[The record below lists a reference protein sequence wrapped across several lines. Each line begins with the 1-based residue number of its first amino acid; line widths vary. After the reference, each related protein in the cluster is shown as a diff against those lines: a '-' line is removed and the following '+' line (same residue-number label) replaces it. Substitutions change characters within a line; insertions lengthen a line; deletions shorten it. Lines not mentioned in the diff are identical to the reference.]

1 MYIDPQQVTIPL
13 ALLAGLLSF
22 ISPCVLPLVPA
33 YIGYMSGQAANSLTA
48 VVAATSG
55 QSGSASTASIPSRW
69 IVVLHGAAFVLGF
82 STVFVLLGMGV
93 GALGQLARAI
103 IGSSDW
109 IGRIGGT
116 LLIVMGLHTL
126 GVIRIPFLY
135 YDTRSQSAPLP
146 ELGLFGSFLM
156 GITFSVGWSPCLG
169 PILSAILGLGLRS
182 ESVGNA
188 AMLLAAYS
196 LGLGIPFMLS
206 ALLIDQAS
214 AQIKALRQH
223 MRKVE
228 IVSGILLIGIGLLV
242 FFGQIQ
248 SLSSQ
253 LSSLTGLTE
262 AIDTWLIQISGGGQP

>member
-1 MYIDPQQVTIPL
+1 MYIDAQQVTIPL

-48 VVAATSG
+48 RIAAE
-55 QSGSASTASIPSRW
+55 SGSTGSTHSMPALSRW
-69 IVVLHGAAFVLGF
+69 IILLHGLAFVLGF
-82 STVFVLLGMGV
+82 STVFVLLGIGV
-93 GALGQLARAI
+93 GALGQFARAI
-103 IGSSDW
+103 IGSGDW

-116 LLIVMGLHTL
+116 LLVVMGLHML

-182 ESVGNA
+182 ESVGSA
-188 AMLLAAYS
+188 AMLLTAYS
-196 LGLGIPFMLS
+196 IGLGIPFLLS
-206 ALLIDQAS
+206 ALLLDQVTE
-214 AQIKALRQH
+214 QIKALRQH
-223 MRKVE
+223 MRTVE

-262 AIDTWLIQISGGGQP
+262 SIDVWLIQISGGGK